1 MSFPGLVIM
10 GVSGCGKSHLG
21 RALAAALP
29 HAIFIEGDEL
39 HPPANIAKMSQG
51 IPLTD
56 ADRAGWLADVGRA
69 IAHGRQTHL
78 TIASCSALR
87 RTYRANLLASSP
99 GLHFFHL
106 HGERPL
112 LLQRLQT
119 RTHFMPPSLLDS
131 QLATLEPPD
140 PAIEPATILDCTL
153 PLEVLVGMIMS
164 SDQLVSLSAC
174 QLITNH

>member
-1 MSFPGLVIM
+1 MSKSYPGLILM

-21 RALAAALP
+21 RALTAALP
-29 HAIFIEGDEL
+29 HAIFLEGDDF
-39 HPPANIAKMSQG
+39 HPPANIAKMSAG

-56 ADRAGWLADVGRA
+56 ADRASWLADLGRA
-69 IAHGRQTHL
+69 LAHNRQTHP

-87 RTYRANLLASSP
+87 RAYRTRLLTSSP
-99 GLHFFHL
+99 GLHFIYL

-112 LLQRLQT
+112 LLQRLQQ

-140 PAIEPATILDCTL
+140 PTTEPATILDCALPMETL
-153 PLEVLVGMIMS
+153 VEMIVGMN
-164 SDQLVSLSAC
+164 QW
-174 QLITNH
+174 

>member
-1 MSFPGLVIM
+1 M

-21 RALAAALP
+21 RALSAALP
-29 HAIFIEGDEL
+29 NALFIEGDEL

-69 IAHGRQTHL
+69 IAQTRQSHIA
-78 TIASCSALR
+78 IASCSALR
-87 RTYRANLLASSP
+87 RTYRESLLAISP
-99 GLHFFHL
+99 GLHFVYL

-140 PAIEPATILDCTL
+140 PQTEPATILDCTL
-153 PLEVLVGMIMS
+153 PTEVLVGMIVGS
-164 SDQLVSLSAC
+164 F
-174 QLITNH
+174 